1 MPEDWAN
8 GRPRRERRREGLLRL
23 GLGDGSSQEY
33 VWDAHTTTGA
43 VPGRCL
49 LQLALFTPIALLARS
64 AASLGFGVSA
74 PSLDGLPR
82 VVAGA

>member
-8 GRPRRERRREGLLRL
+8 GRPRRERGREGLLR
-23 GLGDGSSQEY
+23 LGDGSSQEY
-33 VWDAHTTTGA
+33 VWDAHTTGAGA